1 MPKVKEGLFE
11 VIRTF
16 ADSLHALAFPPVV
29 MQTEKH
35 RSSTISSSA
44 PKLEENKIAYVSVVV

>member
-1 MPKVKEGLFE
+1 VKEGLFE

-16 ADSLHALAFPPVV
+16 ADSLHALAFPPLVL
-29 MQTEKH
+29 QTEKQ
-35 RSSTISSSA
+35 RSGTISSA